1 MSRLILVRHAEPDE
15 AMRGRCYGSL
25 DIGLSSTGL
34 AQAAA
39 VVAELA
45 RTPIAAAY
53 SSPRI
58 RAMHTI
64 AGLRVPTSVV
74 ADLREI
80 DFGSFEGMTY
90 EDAEAKHPE
99 IFRCWMERPTE
110 VAFPGG
116 ECFADVKSRV
126 CNAARRIRAAHPS
139 DCALIVAH
147 GGTVRTLLAEALGMA
162 DADIFRLDI
171 AHASI
176 SIIDSFPDGTPIVR
190 LVNYQPAAEDVLS
203 IRRP

>member
-15 AMRGRCYGSL
+15 SMRGRCYGSL
-25 DIGLSSTGL
+25 DIGLSQVGV
-34 AQAAA
+34 AQAAR

-53 SSPRI
+53 CSPRI
-58 RAMHTI
+58 RALHTI
-64 AGLRVPTSVV
+64 AGLEVPATVI

-90 EDAEAKHPE
+90 EEAEAKHPE
-99 IFRCWMERPTE
+99 IFKCWMERPTE

-116 ECFADVKSRV
+116 ERYANVKRRV
-126 CNAARRIRAAHPS
+126 CDAAARIRAAHPS
-139 DCALIVAH
+139 DSALVVAH
-147 GGTVRTLLAEALGMA
+147 GGTVRTLLADALRMA

-171 AHASI
+171 ALASI
-176 SIIDSFPDGTPIVR
+176 SVIDTFADGTPIVR
-190 LVNYQPAAEDVLS
+190 LLNYQPAAADVLS